1 MHMQNKTLDMTRGR
15 PVLLMLQFAIP
26 MMIGSIFQSLYS
38 MVDTIVVGRFVGA
51 EALAAIGAAS
61 STVSLLMMVTNGVT
75 SAVSIVLSQYFG
87 AGNHKGIKAGVAAA
101 GHMTVAL
108 GVVFG
113 FIFFLLARPLMNL
126 LNTPANIIDGST
138 IYIKLVCGLCVA
150 QLAYNGAAAVLRAV
164 GDSKTPL
171 YFLILCS
178 VMNVL
183 LDLIAVIALRM
194 GVAGVALATV
204 CSQAISAVLCIIYMF
219 RKYPE
224 LSLGKADIRPNWPV
238 LGRLASLGGQ
248 MALQSTLL
256 SVGMMVITRVINGFG
271 SDVVAAFTV
280 GSNVQ
285 NLAAMLF
292 SNFSFGFSVYVGQNY
307 GARRPDRIR
316 QGVKEITLLVG
327 SLTLLAFAL
336 SQIFANG
343 LVGLYISK
351 DEVAITAAALK
362 FVRIQSCF
370 YPFLGWLWL
379 YNSTLKGM
387 GEIMYTT
394 LSSVIEL
401 TCKIALSL
409 LLPIWLGYTGIWLS
423 APIGWILGLV
433 PGVAYYY
440 SGKWVKKMEE
450 KPLSA

>member
-1 MHMQNKTLDMTRGR
+1 M
-15 PVLLMLQFAIP
+15 LMLQFAIP

-61 STVSLLMMVTNGVT
+61 STVSLLMMVTNAVT
-75 SAVSIVLSQYFG
+75 SAISIVLSQYFG
-87 AGNHKGIKAGVAAA
+87 AGNHKGIKSGVAAA
-101 GHMTVAL
+101 GHMTIAL
-108 GVVFG
+108 GVAFGVAFVF
-113 FIFFLLARPLMNL
+113 LARPLMNL
-126 LNTPANIIDGST
+126 LSTPANIIDGST
-138 IYIKLVCGLCVA
+138 IYIQLVCGLCVA

-178 VMNVL
+178 VLNVL
-183 LDLIAVIALRM
+183 LDLIAVIVLHM

-219 RKYPE
+219 KKYPDF
-224 LSLGKADIRPNWPV
+224 SLNKSDLIPNWPV

-307 GARRPDRIR
+307 GARRTDRIR
-316 QGVKEITLLVG
+316 LGVREIALLVG
-327 SLTLLAFAL
+327 SLALLATIL
-336 SQIFANG
+336 SQIFAG
-343 LVGLYISK
+343 ALVALYIK
-351 DEVAITAAALK
+351 PDETAITAAALR

-379 YNSTLKGM
+379 CNSTLKGM
-387 GEIMYTT
+387 GEIKYTT
-394 LSSVIEL
+394 LSSVVEL
-401 TCKIALSL
+401 VCKIALSL

-423 APIGWILGLV
+423 APIGWILGLI
-433 PGVAYYY
+433 PGAAYYL
-440 SGKWVKKMEE
+440 SGKWVKKIDE
-450 KPLSA
+450 KPIGA